1 MTGIIARN
9 ISIFRKHTSM
19 RLTNSEWEAINAICK
34 REHIHRK
41 TLFELIDMNHD
52 KRISLT
58 GAIRLFTIIYYKN
71 LYTGL
76 PLAATNDD
84 FNNHVFEA
92 IKEIT

>member
-19 RLTNSEWEAINAICK
+19 RLTNPEWEAINMICK
-34 REHIHRK
+34 REHIPRK
-41 TLFELIDMNHD
+41 TLFELIDMNYD
-52 KRISLT
+52 KKIGLT

-76 PLAATNDD
+76 PLPTNSDD
-84 FNNHVFEA
+84 FNNPVFEA
-92 IKEIT
+92 IKGIT